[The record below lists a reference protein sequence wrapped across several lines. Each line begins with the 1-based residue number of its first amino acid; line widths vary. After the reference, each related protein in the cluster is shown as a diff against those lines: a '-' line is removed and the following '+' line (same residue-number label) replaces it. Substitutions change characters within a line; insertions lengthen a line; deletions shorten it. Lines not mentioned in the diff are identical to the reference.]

1 MTHEEVNDLMARML
15 TCATFL
21 TSIEIS
27 EILTD
32 EQMEAIID
40 ARSLL
45 IAAATLL
52 EKLNPPPDL
61 GPVMEILKPIPAMPK
76 STPEVFID
84 PGVPAIRSHPV
95 SKNACPGCDSRTN
108 KIVHRVD
115 NWLELEC
122 PVCGTRW
129 KYTNKLQPKG
139 TWT

>member
-1 MTHEEVNDLMARML
+1 MTHDEVNDLMARML
-15 TCATFL
+15 TCATYL

-45 IAAATLL
+45 IAAAAQL

-61 GPVMEILKPIPAMPK
+61 GPVMEILKPIPAVPK
-76 STPEVFID
+76 SAPEVFID
-84 PGVPAIRSHPV
+84 PGVPAIHTNLGRA
-95 SKNACPGCDSRTN
+95 KNACPGCDSRTN

-115 NWLELEC
+115 NRFELEC

-129 KYTNKLQPKG
+129 KYGNVGKAE
-139 TWT
+139 WR